1 MVRGCGV
8 FQVLV
13 VALSVSVA
21 LLDVQAYLPH
31 PAHPTIIPWCR
42 RPGAHL
48 VKHSVCPYRLRGPRG
63 ATAASAGPESTLLEW
78 ARGKGAWV
86 SEKIA
91 LRPTEYGGRSFF
103 AVQRVE
109 QGEEVARMPVGSDFV
124 LTQAAVRADA
134 RVGTAIRRWE
144 AEQGSTSGSNLEV
157 EEVLAV
163 FIAAVK
169 LNLLDCEWTAY
180 VNALPIKIPNLP
192 MKWESESAEM
202 LPNPDARQQA
212 RARLLECKSK
222 CLPIL
227 LSLQPAND
235 ANNNMSLSPT
245 ATQTHAAEPDYG
257 NSLAEY
263 YSELLCTVD
272 GAVVGTHEQEGVVRK
287 LAAGQVSKAEADRA
301 LEWAWCMVHS
311 RALREVASLTG
322 DSKGQHARG
331 EVKDRFCF
339 PVADLFDHAPSPLP
353 TTYVHLRETVFRA
366 TSFEKSRWHLRAPSL
381 SASLLRDREK
391 IRDREDAA
399 GGTEQEALCF
409 CAAEAIEVGQEVTWT
424 YGKLTNEEM
433 MMQYGF
439 IPTAHVHGDS
449 RVGFAVGARV
459 FAKGLAAL
467 EKESPSNSD
476 VTASKQQV
484 LSSLLGV
491 DVTDVAGEA
500 VTSRQLLFEATLGRV
515 PGLVRASGLPVPL
528 TTIVKYMCVTD
539 SAEMAAMVLTKAS
552 DDAAV
557 LYEERI
563 HLRNELRALNWCVW
577 LLHQIDQSMFSDR
590 KLSPKGLAAAAGE
603 QDVDTSGDMAA
614 ATLVGHEERHVLMTS
629 LQVSRHVP
637 TRRVFVGA

>member
-13 VALSVSVA
+13 VALAVSVA
-21 LLDVQAYLPH
+21 LLGVHTEAYLAYLPH
-31 PAHPTIIPWCR
+31 PTITPWY
-42 RPGAHL
+42 RPGA
-48 VKHSVCPYRLRGPRG
+48 HSVCPYRLRGPRG
-63 ATAASAGPESTLLEW
+63 AAAASAGSESTLLEW

-144 AEQGSTSGSNLEV
+144 AEQASTSGTNLEV

-169 LNLLDCEWTAY
+169 LKLLDCEWTAY
-180 VNALPIKIPNLP
+180 VNALPHKMPNLP
-192 MKWESESAEM
+192 MKWESESARM
-202 LPNPDARQQA
+202 LPDPDARQQA

-245 ATQTHAAEPDYG
+245 ATQTNAAEPDYG

-322 DSKGQHARG
+322 DSKGQHART

-366 TSFEKSRWHLRAPSL
+366 TSLEKSRWHLRAPSL

-449 RVGFAVGARV
+449 RVGFAVGAQV

-590 KLSPKGLAAAAGE
+590 TLSPKGLAAAAGE
-603 QDVDTSGDMAA
+603 QDVDASGDMAA

-629 LQVSRHVP
+629 LQVSRHVH